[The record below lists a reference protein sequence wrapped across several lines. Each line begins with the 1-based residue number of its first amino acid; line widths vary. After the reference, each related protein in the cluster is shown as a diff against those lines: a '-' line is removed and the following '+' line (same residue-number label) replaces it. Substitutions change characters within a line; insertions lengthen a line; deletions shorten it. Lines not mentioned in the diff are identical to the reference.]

1 MRPSFELTTPPSVE
15 PVTLSEAK
23 AHARVEH
30 SGEDALFTRLIA
42 AARRHVEHAAGLALI
57 TQTWTWEAIGW
68 GAADR
73 GIMLRP
79 HPVKTLVSVSI
90 NGLDS
95 TANFVLRK
103 GRPAGITLVSG
114 APVPPDNAQI
124 IATFT
129 AGFGA
134 DGTAVPD
141 DLKQAM
147 LFLIAHWYENREPTP
162 AAMSLPMV
170 GDIKFTFD
178 ALLAP
183 YRSVRLA

>member
-1 MRPSFELTTPPSVE
+1 MRPSFELTTPPNVE

-30 SGEDALFTRLIA
+30 SGEDALFHRLIA

-57 TQTWTWEAIGW
+57 TQTWTVTLPAWPTK
-68 GAADR
+68 
-73 GIMLRP
+73 GIALRP
-79 HPVKTLVSVSI
+79 HPVAALTEVKVAGVVSTPSFR
-90 NGLDS
+90 L
-95 TANFVLRK
+95 AK
-103 GRPAGITLVSG
+103 GRPALVTLATG
-114 APVPPDNAQI
+114 ASTPASDAEI

-134 DGTAVPD
+134 DGAVPD

-147 LFLIAHWYENREPTP
+147 LFLIAHWYENREPTA
-162 AAMSLPMV
+162 AAMSLSVV
-170 GDIKFTFD
+170 GDIKFTVD

-183 YRSVRLA
+183 HRSVRLA